1 MNRMRS
7 KIPDIWRKRPLVPY
21 FKLLALHI
29 WRKRPLVPY
38 FKLLAPHIERRRPFV
53 PYFALLALF
62 AISFPLFSN
71 AQDSLSFSECISIGL
86 ERNYSLKMVK
96 NTEQMARNDQK
107 FGVMIMM
114 PTVAATGT
122 LNNSIINSRQQLF
135 SGEVRERDDAKS
147 NSLNANIALNW
158 TIFDGFGMFVQYRQ
172 LKEILDMGEMTTRL
186 TIEDLMAGIGTQ
198 YYLYLQHLKRLKTL
212 KYVMNLS
219 KERLRITEEKY
230 RIGYQSKLDFQQ
242 AKVEYHTDSS
252 LYLQEIQIL
261 EEARLQLNRILALD
275 PDTLLIIQD
284 TIVIEYGILY
294 EDLLQLTME
303 KNTSL
308 QIERKKQILSELDMK
323 LINSQMYPVLR
334 LNGGYN
340 FTKSEAQAGILL
352 ENKQAGWNYG
362 ATLSYPLL
370 DRLDVHRQRKNAKL
384 ETENARL
391 GLENLEQEVL
401 SNLNEIYLAYQ
412 DGIKLV
418 ELEKQ
423 NLNVSHD
430 NLNIAMERFR
440 LGNLSGI
447 EMREIERTYLDAEYR
462 LLVAQYQAKLAEISL
477 KQISGRI
484 QEYL

>member
-1 MNRMRS
+1 M
-7 KIPDIWRKRPLVPY
+7 
-21 FKLLALHI
+21 
-29 WRKRPLVPY
+29 
-38 FKLLAPHIERRRPFV
+38 
-53 PYFALLALF
+53 LALF
-62 AISFPLFSN
+62 GISFSRPVN
-71 AQDSLSFSECISIGL
+71 AQDSLSFSECISIGM

-96 NTEQMARNDQK
+96 NTEQMARNDYK
-107 FGVMIMM
+107 FGVMLMM
-114 PTVAATGT
+114 PTLMANGT
-122 LNNSIINSRQQLF
+122 LNNSIINSKQQLF
-135 SGEVRERDDAKS
+135 SGEIRERDNAKS

-172 LKEILDMGEMTTRL
+172 LNEILAMGEMTTRL
-186 TIEDLMAGIGTQ
+186 TIEDLMANIGTQ
-198 YYLYLQHLKRLKTL
+198 YFLYMQHLKRLQTL

-230 RIGYQSKLDFQQ
+230 HIGYQSKLDFGQ

-252 LYLQEIQIL
+252 LYLQEVQTL

-275 PDTLLIIQD
+275 PDTLLHIED
-284 TIVIEYGILY
+284 TIDIEYGILY
-294 EDLLQLTME
+294 EDMLQQTLE
-303 KNTSL
+303 NNTSL
-308 QIERKKQILSELDMK
+308 QIERKKQTLSELDLK
-323 LINSQMYPVLR
+323 LINSKLYPVLR
-334 LNGGYN
+334 LTGGYN
-340 FTKSEAQAGILL
+340 ITKSEAQTGILL

-370 DRLDVHRQRKNAKL
+370 DRLDVHRQRQNAKL
-384 ETENARL
+384 ETENSRL
-391 GLENLEQEVL
+391 NLENLEQEVL

-423 NLNVSHD
+423 NLSVAHD
-430 NLNIAMERFR
+430 NFNIAMERFR

-447 EMREIERTYLDAEYR
+447 EMREIERTYLDAEDR